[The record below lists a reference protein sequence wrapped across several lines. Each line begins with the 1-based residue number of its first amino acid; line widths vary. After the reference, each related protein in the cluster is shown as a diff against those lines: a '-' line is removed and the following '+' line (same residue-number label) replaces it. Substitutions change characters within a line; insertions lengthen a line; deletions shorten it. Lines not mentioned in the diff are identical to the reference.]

1 MTQAY
6 FNYGFGILLLLAAG
20 QDLWK
25 LKISNVFPAALIG
38 LYIFRA
44 IFVGLQTDM
53 WQNLAVFAFIL
64 SAGTILF
71 AKRWL
76 GGGDVKLFAATA
88 LWFDFTSAPYLL
100 FAITFGGALVAL
112 AFIFIRRL
120 LPKGLEEKTGWAS
133 LKRRGPI
140 PYGLAIAVGAIIC
153 SQLFDFNPAPQRSVK
168 DILVSAPLKLR

>member
-1 MTQAY
+1 MTITY

-25 LKISNVFPAALIG
+25 LKISNVFPVALIA
-38 LYIFRA
+38 LYILRA
-44 IFVGLQTDM
+44 IFVGFQTDM
-53 WQNLAVFAFIL
+53 WQNLAVFVFVL

-88 LWFDFTSAPYLL
+88 LWFDFAAAPFLL

-120 LPKGLEEKTGWAS
+120 LPTGLDEKTGWES

-140 PYGLAIAVGAIIC
+140 PYGLAIAVGAILC
-153 SQLFDFNPAPQRSVK
+153 SQVYEFNPSPPRSVK
-168 DILVSAPLKLR
+168 DILVSVPLKLP

>member
-1 MTQAY
+1 MTVPC
-6 FNYGFGILLLLAAG
+6 FNYGFGVLLLLAAG

-25 LKISNVFPAALIG
+25 LKISNVFPIALIA
-38 LYIFRA
+38 LYIIRA
-44 IFVGLQTDM
+44 IIVGLQTDM
-53 WQNLAVFAFIL
+53 WQNLAVFALAL

-76 GGGDVKLFAATA
+76 GGGDVKLFAAAA
-88 LWFDFTSAPYLL
+88 LWFDFTAAPYLL

-120 LPKGLEEKTGWAS
+120 LPTGLGEKTGWES

-140 PYGLAIAVGAIIC
+140 PYGLAIAIGAIIC
-153 SQLFDFNPAPQRSVK
+153 SQVYQFNPAPHRSVK
-168 DILVSAPLKLR
+168 DILVSVPLKLP